1 MRRDDRGAVGAMGAI
16 GAAVAPV
23 APIAPKL
30 FRRVRAGGPAYRLA
44 ADLKFGTTCVVSEV
58 SRGTST
64 SQSDYRDR
72 VAGDGLGC
80 GQGSNTPARLRV
92 DRGCTKRTD
101 DDYVCARLHA
111 DVGRARHQSR
121 QHTARVVQFFV
132 HRRAL
137 FIRKSGR
144 LDRSLIGPTDP
155 HTAGRRTDRFAA
167 LAGGDATVLPAT
179 QIVIAH
185 SSRLMSPHKQRI
197 PVRRLLR

>member
-1 MRRDDRGAVGAMGAI
+1 M
-16 GAAVAPV
+16 
-23 APIAPKL
+23 
-30 FRRVRAGGPAYRLA
+30 
-44 ADLKFGTTCVVSEV
+44 

-72 VAGDGLGC
+72 LAGDGLGY
-80 GQGSNTPARLRV
+80 GQGANTPARLRV
-92 DRGCTKRTD
+92 DRGCTKRID
-101 DDYVCARLHA
+101 DDYVCTRLHA

-137 FIRKSGR
+137 FICKSGR

-167 LAGGDATVLPAT
+167 LAGGDGST
-179 QIVIAH
+179 QNESSH

-197 PVRRLLR
+197 PVRRLLRSCISSGTPLAAYQACADAPPAHCVTHSVNRRQSLSVAPSRYARIRSQPGKCCRRHGGF